1 MKKYILF
8 CLIVLLLFYFVEFE
22 RIRRGWFLLCVSFF
36 LFVEL
41 SDIEWINRRKRISGC
56 MGGRWGK
63 YYFDV
68 CLMKV
73 VIIMKESLRNL
84 VS

>member
-1 MKKYILF
+1 
-8 CLIVLLLFYFVEFE
+8 
-22 RIRRGWFLLCVSFF
+22 
-36 LFVEL
+36 
-41 SDIEWINRRKRISGC
+41 
-56 MGGRWGK
+56 MGSRWGK

>member
-1 MKKYILF
+1 M
-8 CLIVLLLFYFVEFE
+8 LIFYFVEFE
-22 RIRRGWFLLCVSFF
+22 RIGSGWFLLYVSFF

-41 SDIEWINRRKRISGC
+41 SDIEWINGRKRISGC
-56 MGGRWGK
+56 TGGRWGK

-73 VIIMKESLRNL
+73 VIIMKESLCNL